1 VVSEKEDNI
10 EKVSSA
16 ISFWLAL
23 IISIVAVFSYCKST
37 PQDDPATQKMRL
49 FFRDNIIE
57 VSEFIKLP
65 YDEQNTFAE
74 NKAHPFFKSYMKASE
89 LEKEKLRALIHVS
102 DDYSPNH
109 YWLNVVFLWV
119 IVFSSVWF
127 VAKIVEGILVM
138 VRDKESN

>member
-1 VVSEKEDNI
+1 MVSEKEDKV

-16 ISFWLAL
+16 ISFWLAA
-23 IISIVAVFSYCKST
+23 IISIAAVFAYCKST
-37 PQDDPATQKMRL
+37 PQDDLATQKMRL

-65 YDEQNTFAE
+65 FDEQNTFAE
-74 NKAHPFFKSYMKASE
+74 NKTHPFYKGYMKASE
-89 LEKEKLRALIHVS
+89 IEKEKLRALIHVS

-127 VAKIVEGILVM
+127 VAKIVEGVLVM
-138 VRDKESN
+138 VRDMDSN